1 MKYLGLLI
9 LILVLIFSGQP
20 SYAWADTICYFKAD
34 YCANSGVV
42 NNHQTLGSGAL
53 RSCTLE
59 GTNFKWNISSYSG
72 SECGIKPSDFFKN
85 FTESSP
91 CPSGWVHT
99 STSSTHYCSM
109 SSKTDSSVF
118 LTVHPST
125 GRNICAY
132 TRTTDSY
139 KFFFALGYQIYQE
152 GIPTENNLPDG
163 PWEIYEESDCQPYY
177 PNGPDGGG
185 GRNDG
190 GGGGDD
196 NQQCPPGGD
205 CECSDIICRCIEA
218 LAAIVE
224 QFKQA
229 VIPLLEQIR
238 DAVSSTQE
246 FVSIDFDYVN
256 QQLSNSFNS
265 CNASYDHLDLQPRS
279 FSEILGLLSN
289 KMPFDVWGNTSIPST
304 DGCVNIEISG
314 RSIRVC
320 AFGFAGRVFGQ
331 IAGLVLILRA
341 IVRG

>member
-1 MKYLGLLI
+1 MKYFALLI
-9 LILVLIFSGQP
+9 LLVAFIFSFQP
-20 SYAWADTICYFKAD
+20 LAFASSESRSRVQNEIDPCLGDVPQGCSITISICDTNGWYTCPIRFW
-34 YCANSGVV
+34 
-42 NNHQTLGSGAL
+42 GSM
-53 RSCTLE
+53 
-59 GTNFKWNISSYSG
+59 
-72 SECGIKPSDFFKN
+72 
-85 FTESSP
+85 
-91 CPSGWVHT
+91 
-99 STSSTHYCSM
+99 TSSGFRAS
-109 SSKTDSSVF
+109 
-118 LTVHPST
+118 
-125 GRNICAY
+125 G
-132 TRTTDSY
+132 
-139 KFFFALGYQIYQE
+139 E
-152 GIPTENNLPDG
+152 WWPDG
-163 PWEIYEESDCQPYY
+163 DSFSNFMDAGLDWAESYDIVGFTYSCGDWPPPGACSEEEP
-177 PNGPDGGG
+177 PPEEPPPEEPPPEEPPPE
-185 GRNDG
+185 
-190 GGGGDD
+190 
-196 NQQCPPGGD
+196 CPPGGD

-246 FVSIDFDYVN
+246 FVAIDFDYIN
-256 QQLSNSFNS
+256 QQISGSFDS
-265 CNASYDHLDLQPRS
+265 CSASYDHLDLQPRS